1 MRIYRHIDEVSG
13 DHRGGSIAI
22 GNFDGVHLGHQE
34 VIRTAGNVAREGGLP
49 WGVVTFEPH
58 PKAFFLKETTPFR
71 LTPFEMKARYIAEMG
86 VDFLVVLS
94 FDAELAQTPADAFVA
109 KVLAGALEAKH
120 VVSGD
125 DFVFG
130 HKRQGTVE
138 FLKSQGETLGFGCSS
153 VGQVE
158 DAGAEVIS
166 STRVRELL
174 GDAKPAEAAK
184 LLGRGF
190 EITGEVAEGDQRGRT
205 IGFPT
210 ANIIVDESMQPS
222 LGGYA
227 IRAGLQADG
236 KTVWHDGIANLGYRP
251 TFGGD
256 ACLLETH
263 IFDFAEDIYGQILR
277 VALVD
282 YIRPEQKFDGIE
294 ALKAQIDSDCGLARE
309 MLANKGPEFS

>member
-1 MRIYRHIDEVSG
+1 MKIYRDIQDILEIHQ
-13 DHRGGSIAI
+13 GGSIAI
-22 GNFDGVHLGHQE
+22 GNFDGVHRGHQA
-34 VIRTAGNVAREGGLP
+34 VIQTAGNLARRESLP
-49 WGVVTFEPH
+49 WGVLTFEPH
-58 PKAFFLKETTPFR
+58 PKTFFQKEKTPFR
-71 LTPFEMKARYIAEMG
+71 LTPFLEKARYIEDEG
-86 VDFLVVLS
+86 VDFLVVLE
-94 FDAELAQTPADAFVA
+94 FNDALAHTRAEAFVSN
-109 KVLAGALEAKH
+109 VLLEGFAACH

-130 HKRQGTVE
+130 HNRGGTVD
-138 FLKSQGETLGFGCSS
+138 FLKVKGRKLGFGCTS

-158 DAGAEVIS
+158 DDGGEVIS

-174 GDAKPAEAAK
+174 SNAKPGAAAQ
-184 LLGRGF
+184 LLGHGY
-190 EITGEVAEGDQRGRT
+190 EIAGEVVRGDQRGRT

-210 ANIIVDESMQPS
+210 ANLIVDGGMRPS

-227 IRAGLQADG
+227 VRAGLVGSDG
-236 KTVWHDGIANLGYRP
+236 IIWHDGIANLGYRP

-263 IFDFAEDIYGQILR
+263 LFDFAGDIYGKTLR
-277 VALVD
+277 VSLVD

-294 ALKAQIDSDCGLARE
+294 ALKAQIDADCGLARE

>member
-1 MRIYRHIDEVSG
+1 MRIYTSVKEVADE
-13 DHRGGSIAI
+13 HRGGSIAI
-22 GNFDGVHLGHQE
+22 GNFDGVHLGHRE
-34 VIRTAGNVAREGGLP
+34 VIQTAGNVARDKGFP

-58 PKAFFLKETTPFR
+58 PKAFFQKETTPFR
-71 LTPFEMKARYIAEMG
+71 LTPFEQKARFIADMG
-86 VDFLVVLS
+86 VDFLVVLE
-94 FDAELAQTPADAFVA
+94 FNAGFAQTPAEEFVSG
-109 KVLAGALEAKH
+109 VLLDGFGARH

-130 HKRQGTVE
+130 HKRQGTVA
-138 FLKSQGETLGFGCSS
+138 FLQAQGKERGFGCSG
-153 VGQVE
+153 VGQVTGE
-158 DAGAEVIS
+158 DEEIIS

-174 GDAKPAEAAK
+174 GAAKPDEAAK

-190 EITGEVAEGDQRGRT
+190 EIEGEVATGDQRGRT

-210 ANIIVDESMQPS
+210 ANVIVDESMQPC

-227 IRAGLQADG
+227 IRAGLVQDG
-236 KTVWHDGIANLGYRP
+236 VTVWYDGIANLGYRP
-251 TFGGD
+251 TFGSD

-277 VALVD
+277 VALVE

-294 ALKAQIDSDCGLARE
+294 ALKAQIASDCGLARE
-309 MLANKGPEFS
+309 MLANKGPEFP